1 MKTLRFIKMAF
12 RHLIPAKL
20 RMELKERSRY
30 LCIDPDAVMEERLS
44 TMGKSNAGASST
56 KPEQEESDDPNLTDG
71 FFSSQSSVNA
81 VDFGGRRK
89 SLRRTVTF
97 IS

>member
-12 RHLIPAKL
+12 RHLIPGKL

-30 LCIDPDAVMEERLS
+30 LCIDPDAVMEEKLS
-44 TMGKSNAGASST
+44 TMGKSNKS
-56 KPEQEESDDPNLTDG
+56 EQQQEESDDPNLTDG

-81 VDFGGRRK
+81 IDFGGGRRK